1 MIFNF
6 SHRNKPNKIE
16 NFALKLSLDWGKDFP
31 EKLLIKFPKLNLIE
45 IEYYKNLCKE
55 VEDECWKSV
64 DYNVPQINVNQLHE
78 SLNLNVF
85 SRFKSINK
93 GYRSQVSILFLEGWD
108 SEIRINQEFNIE
120 K

>member
-6 SHRNKPNKIE
+6 LHRNKPNKIE
-16 NFALKLSLDWGKDFP
+16 NFALKLSLDWGKDFS
-31 EKLLIKFPKLNLIE
+31 EKLLIEFPKLNLVE

-55 VEDECWKSV
+55 VEDECWESV

-93 GYRSQVSILFLEGWD
+93 GNGD
-108 SEIRINQEFNIE
+108 NIE
-120 K
+120 VKFQYYFWKDGILK